1 MCKHKKKSIDHASK
15 VARPATNESTMATK
29 KFEVGEEEYEHDS
42 LQQNSYEDD
51 SHEDD
56 SHEDDSHEDDSHKDD
71 SYEDDSYED
80 DSYGDDLLGDEQ
92 LEAERL
98 QGESLEGPSND
109 RYINAIRTREYIQA
123 SMNNVSSAYYISQ
136 HTVMALQLTEAE
148 VSWHHVRQ
156 GRKNCYT
163 GAQPS

>member
-1 MCKHKKKSIDHASK
+1 MCKHKKKSIDHASE

-98 QGESLEGPSND
+98 QGESLEGPSDD
-109 RYINAIRTREYIQA
+109 RYINAIRTQEYIKA
-123 SMNNVSSAYYISQ
+123 SMNYVSSAYCISQ
-136 HTVMALQLTEAE
+136 HAVMALQLTEAE
-148 VSWHHVRQ
+148 FSWHHVRQ

-163 GAQPS
+163 KAQPS

>member
-1 MCKHKKKSIDHASK
+1 MCKHKKKSIDHASE

-56 SHEDDSHEDDSHKDD
+56 SYGDD
-71 SYEDDSYED
+71 SYGD

-98 QGESLEGPSND
+98 QGESLEGPSDD
-109 RYINAIRTREYIQA
+109 RYINAIRTQEYIKA
-123 SMNNVSSAYYISQ
+123 SMNYVSSAYCISQ
-136 HTVMALQLTEAE
+136 HAVMALQLTEAE
-148 VSWHHVRQ
+148 FSWHHVRQ

-163 GAQPS
+163 KAQPS

>member
-1 MCKHKKKSIDHASK
+1 MCKHKKKSIDHASE

-51 SHEDD
+51 
-56 SHEDDSHEDDSHKDD
+56 
-71 SYEDDSYED
+71 
-80 DSYGDDLLGDEQ
+80 LLGDEQ

-98 QGESLEGPSND
+98 QGESLEGPSDD
-109 RYINAIRTREYIQA
+109 RYINAIRTQEYIKA
-123 SMNNVSSAYYISQ
+123 SMNYVSSAYCISQ
-136 HTVMALQLTEAE
+136 HAVMALQLTEAE
-148 VSWHHVRQ
+148 FSWHHVRQ

-163 GAQPS
+163 KAQPS